1 VIELNATFWVVTAA
15 AVLLLSMVAPGGI
28 RRALLAAI
36 NLVFVAVLLQG
47 RVVFVAGGILAVYVL
62 LQAAGR
68 ARRVQA
74 ALALAMMFL
83 GLLALFLVHK
93 LPAATQSSRWDAIAP
108 VLAAIGYSYVAL
120 RAVDVL
126 KAVYDRRLPAPDP
139 VSLVNYLLPFHM
151 LAAGPIQSYDEFWAH
166 RDDVAPLSP
175 ARVLTAVE
183 RIARGLSKKF
193 ILAFLL
199 QKVFL
204 TDFQAGG
211 LYRLWEMQV
220 FFVWLYLDFSAY
232 SDIAVGIGT
241 LLGVVTPEN
250 FDRPLLSRNMI
261 QFWERWHISLSM
273 FVRRQVFIPLQ
284 MALMRR
290 TDAAFPLACAIV
302 ATAVAFLVT
311 GLWHGLTIGFLL
323 WGLLQGAGVIVTR
336 LYSQILQKRLGA
348 KGVRAYLANPWIQ
361 AAAIVITFEY
371 QAAVLIT
378 LFIR

>member
-1 VIELNATFWVVTAA
+1 
-15 AVLLLSMVAPGGI
+15 M
-28 RRALLAAI
+28 
-36 NLVFVAVLLQG
+36 
-47 RVVFVAGGILAVYVL
+47 
-62 LQAAGR
+62 
-68 ARRVQA
+68 
-74 ALALAMMFL
+74 
-83 GLLALFLVHK
+83 
-93 LPAATQSSRWDAIAP
+93 
-108 VLAAIGYSYVAL
+108 
-120 RAVDVL
+120 
-126 KAVYDRRLPAPDP
+126 
-139 VSLVNYLLPFHM
+139 
-151 LAAGPIQSYDEFWAH
+151 
-166 RDDVAPLSP
+166 
-175 ARVLTAVE
+175 LTAVE

-193 ILAFLL
+193 ILAFVL